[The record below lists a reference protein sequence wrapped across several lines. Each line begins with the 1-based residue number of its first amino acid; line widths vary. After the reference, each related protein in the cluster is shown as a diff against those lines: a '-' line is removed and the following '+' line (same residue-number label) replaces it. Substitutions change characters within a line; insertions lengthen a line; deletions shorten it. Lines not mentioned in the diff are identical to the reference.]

1 MKCPQCNTE
10 VSENAAFCKHC
21 GAKLAPAAEQAPV
34 PGSGAEQPP
43 APAQPSTPVAAPAPS
58 QVPAAAPAA
67 SVGAAPRKSKST
79 VIAAVLA
86 VLAVIAVA
94 AVVVVVVVLPGADAS
109 KAADSA
115 SSSAA
120 ADADDEEE
128 DKYHVVTSAFS
139 FDIPEYWRD
148 KVRWEVKENEADAP
162 IHGDKPLL
170 SEVKVYALPDKD
182 KGLAQEQELCTI
194 YATVGDWVA
203 GTVDTYYQ
211 PCAGVEDQGIFTE
224 IAVVGW
230 TNGMK
235 PDEPGLA
242 YLVDLQT
249 GGKGSVPVGY
259 YMAASGSAEA
269 LEDFTEKELR
279 SSIKSTLTEPE
290 AHELKKAH
298 YHVATDYYEFD
309 IPEYWWGKV
318 EWTTSDGK
326 KSNYNTP
333 MTETEVY
340 FYDSSSK
347 KQTLLRVSSYTF
359 NTSSTVSDVWV
370 GDYSYIGLKEFEEGN
385 RRTRVTPANPAA
397 ISVDSVKYNGRL
409 TDGMMKAADLATGGK
424 IKERSQL
431 SDYTA
436 QSATEVTKDFCNKE
450 LMPSFKLK

>member
-1 MKCPQCNTE
+1 VVITLTGWM
-10 VSENAAFCKHC
+10 
-21 GAKLAPAAEQAPV
+21 QAD
-34 PGSGAEQPP
+34 
-43 APAQPSTPVAAPAPS
+43 
-58 QVPAAAPAA
+58 
-67 SVGAAPRKSKST
+67 
-79 VIAAVLA
+79 
-86 VLAVIAVA
+86 
-94 AVVVVVVVLPGADAS
+94 AVVALLIGALIVPRTVRLLVESLSVLMESVPPGLDVDEVRGHILELPHVVEVHDLHASRISSDLPVLTAHVVL
-109 KAADSA
+109 
-115 SSSAA
+115 
-120 ADADDEEE
+120 EEE
-128 DKYHVVTSAFS
+128 YFYS
-139 FDIPEYWRD
+139 
-148 KVRWEVKENEADAP
+148 
-162 IHGDKPLL
+162 G
-170 SEVKVYALPDKD
+170 
-182 KGLAQEQELCTI
+182 
-194 YATVGDWVA
+194 
-203 GTVDTYYQ
+203 
-211 PCAGVEDQGIFTE
+211 
-224 IAVVGW
+224 
-230 TNGMK
+230 
-235 PDEPGLA
+235 
-242 YLVDLQT
+242 
-249 GGKGSVPVGY
+249 
-259 YMAASGSAEA
+259 GSAEA

-279 SSIKSTLTEPE
+279 SSIKSMLTEPE
-290 AHELKKAH
+290 ARELKKAH

-318 EWTTSDGK
+318 EWTTSDGR

-450 LMPSFKLK
+450 LMPTFKLK